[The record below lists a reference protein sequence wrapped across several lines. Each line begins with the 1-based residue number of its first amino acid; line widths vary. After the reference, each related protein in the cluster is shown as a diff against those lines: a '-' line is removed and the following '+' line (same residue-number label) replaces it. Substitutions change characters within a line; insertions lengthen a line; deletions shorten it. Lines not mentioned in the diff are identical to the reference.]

1 MDEKVNENDFDPYNP
16 VRRYSHEAMGQLEMD
31 DFDKRMDELFFKKK
45 QGMEEVVTSNLLDPK
60 SLLQADS
67 EFSSADG
74 LDDPSLPV
82 SSNVINRPSD
92 QLPLNKVIQAH
103 NPELNIIDED
113 DVVLSVADDDD
124 NDASENE
131 EEKKSSADMRRVV
144 SEIPFSKLESLFEQE
159 KKVETKYSL
168 KTAKLDRS
176 FCY

>member
-1 MDEKVNENDFDPYNP
+1 MY
-16 VRRYSHEAMGQLEMD
+16 
-31 DFDKRMDELFFKKK
+31 
-45 QGMEEVVTSNLLDPK
+45 
-60 SLLQADS
+60 
-67 EFSSADG
+67 
-74 LDDPSLPV
+74 
-82 SSNVINRPSD
+82 
-92 QLPLNKVIQAH
+92 